1 MECRIFDDYEAL
13 SEAAAE
19 LIIQIVE
26 RKPEA
31 VLCFATGNS
40 PVGTYK
46 ALARLA
52 KERGTDFS
60 QCFCFGLD
68 EWLGVPPEKSGSCH
82 YLLYEQVFR
91 PLGITEAQVHLFNG
105 MTDDVASECRIMN
118 GEIEHSGGIDCML
131 VGIGLNGHIGFNEP
145 GVDISLE
152 AHDQEL
158 HGSTLASG
166 QLYFNEPTAISKGIT
181 MGMAN
186 VMKAR
191 CLLMLANGNSKAA
204 IIHKACEGP
213 VTNQVP
219 ASYIQQHRH
228 AVIMI
233 DKAAAAELSK

>member
-1 MECRIFDDYEAL
+1 MECRIFDDYDSL

-19 LIIQIVE
+19 LILQIVE

-82 YLLYEQVFR
+82 YLLIEQVFR
-91 PLGITEAQVHLFNG
+91 PLGIKEEQTHLFNG
-105 MTDDVASECRIMN
+105 MTTDVATECRIMN
-118 GEIEHSGGIDCML
+118 GEIEHAGGIDCML

-145 GVDISLE
+145 GVDITLE

-158 HGSTLASG
+158 HGSTLSSG

-181 MGMAN
+181 MGMAQ

-204 IIHKACEGP
+204 IIQKACEGP
-213 VTNQVP
+213 VSNEVP

-228 AVIMI
+228 AVLMI
-233 DKAAAAELSK
+233 DKDAAAALSR

>member
-1 MECRIFDDYEAL
+1 MECRIFDDYDSL
-13 SEAAAE
+13 SDAAAE

-46 ALARLA
+46 ALSRKA

-82 YLLYEQVFR
+82 YLLVEQVFR
-91 PLGITEAQVHLFNG
+91 PLGIREEQVHLFNG
-105 MTDDVASECRIMN
+105 MTSDVATECRIMN
-118 GEIEHSGGIDCML
+118 GEIEQAGGIDCML
-131 VGIGLNGHIGFNEP
+131 VGIGLNGHVGFNEP
-145 GVDISLE
+145 GVEVTLE
-152 AHDQEL
+152 AHEQEL
-158 HGSTLASG
+158 KGSTLASG
-166 QLYFNEPTAISKGIT
+166 QLYFNEPTEISKGIT
-181 MGMAN
+181 VGMAQ

-191 CLLMLANGNSKAA
+191 CLLMLANGQNKAA
-204 IIHKACEGP
+204 IIQQACEGP
-213 VTNQVP
+213 VTNEVP

-228 AVIMI
+228 AVLMI
-233 DKAAAAELSK
+233 DKAAAAALSK

>member
-1 MECRIFDDYEAL
+1 MECRIFDDYDSL

-19 LIIQIVE
+19 LILQIVE

-68 EWLGVPPEKSGSCH
+68 EWLGVPPENSGSCH
-82 YLLYEQVFR
+82 YLLFEQVFR
-91 PLGITEAQVHLFNG
+91 PLGIKEEQTHLFNG
-105 MTDDVASECRIMN
+105 LTTDVATECRIMN
-118 GEIEHSGGIDCML
+118 GEIEHAGGIDCML

-145 GVDISLE
+145 GVDVTLE

-181 MGMAN
+181 LGMAQ

-204 IIHKACEGP
+204 IIQKACEGA
-213 VTNQVP
+213 VSNEVP

-228 AVIMI
+228 AVLMI
-233 DKAAAAELSK
+233 DKEAAIALSK

>member
-1 MECRIFDDYEAL
+1 MECRIFDDYDSL

-19 LIIQIVE
+19 LILQIVE

-68 EWLGVPPEKSGSCH
+68 EWLGVPPENSGSCH
-82 YLLYEQVFR
+82 YLLFEQVFR
-91 PLGITEAQVHLFNG
+91 PLGIKEEQTHLFNG
-105 MTDDVASECRIMN
+105 LTTDVATECRIMN
-118 GEIEHSGGIDCML
+118 GEIEHAGGIDCML

-145 GVDISLE
+145 GVDVTLE

-181 MGMAN
+181 LGMAQ

-204 IIHKACEGP
+204 IIQKACEGP
-213 VTNQVP
+213 VSNEVP

-228 AVIMI
+228 AVLMI
-233 DKAAAAELSK
+233 DKEAAIALSK